1 MSIIIYNLEIN
12 HQCLI
17 ASFMMSLKW
26 ANSCNFA
33 NKLNKRYLWNTYPPP
48 LETCSRREWT
58 KTAKNLIFS
67 KSKGHYSV
75 ENCSIVIK
83 IVHDLEIILII
94 ISICATSAKKNV
106 WKLMVNR
113 QIGRQINIVI
123 ILPYFAHLEV

>member
-1 MSIIIYNLEIN
+1 MKHLSPPWKRVQEENE
-12 HQCLI
+12 Q
-17 ASFMMSLKW
+17 
-26 ANSCNFA
+26 
-33 NKLNKRYLWNTYPPP
+33 KL
-48 LETCSRREWT
+48 
-58 KTAKNLIFS
+58 S

-106 WKLMVNR
+106 WKLMVNG